1 MNTISAQSVTA
12 EQPGT
17 ALAPAT
23 ISVRGLSK
31 RFAANVALQPLDL
44 ELGPGGIVG
53 LLGPNGSGKS
63 TFLRLLTGLVPRDG
77 GTARVAG
84 AELAGDGT
92 AVRRRAS
99 YAPGEIGLYRE
110 LTAREHLAW
119 FLRGRDA
126 GALGRALALAG
137 ELGLPLERRVRAYS
151 HGMKRQLMFAAALA
165 PDVPVRILDEPT
177 EGLDPS
183 KRGEVI
189 ELLRADAGP
198 GRLILLSSHH
208 LGEVDR
214 VCERLVFLDRGA
226 KIADERAADLHARAQ
241 RLLRMSFDP
250 AAPLAHLTELAPAWG
265 ARNVRIRGER
275 VVFELA
281 DADARVFL
289 ARAAADPRFPRP
301 AGVEYGQLSL
311 AELYRDL
318 YGVEGC

>member
-1 MNTISAQSVTA
+1 MNAHSPVAAPRTA
-12 EQPGT
+12 T
-17 ALAPAT
+17 L
-23 ISVRGLSK
+23 SVRGLTK
-31 RFAANVALQPLDL
+31 RFGANLALAPLDL

-77 GTARVAG
+77 GAATVAG
-84 AELAGDGT
+84 VELAGDGT
-92 AVRRRAS
+92 AVRERAS

-126 GALGRALALAG
+126 GALPRAIVLAAQ
-137 ELGLPLERRVRAYS
+137 LGLPLEKRVRAFS

-189 ELLRADAGP
+189 ELLRADASP
-198 GRLILLSSHH
+198 ARLVLLSSHH

-214 VCERLVFLDRGA
+214 VCERLVFLDRGV
-226 KIADERAADLHARAQ
+226 KIADERAAELHARAQ
-241 RLLRMSFDP
+241 RLVRVSFEP
-250 AAPLAHLTELAPAWG
+250 GAPLARLPEFAPAWG
-265 ARNVRIRGER
+265 ARGVRVLGER
-275 VVFELA
+275 AVFELEGG
-281 DADARVFL
+281 DARVFL
-289 ARAAADPRFPRP
+289 ARATADTRFPRP
-301 AGVEYGQLSL
+301 VSVEYGQLSL